1 MAIIQNKIIGGKTMN
16 PFEMKPKKVD
26 DCVLSWSDLAVRPYK
41 KQEVDPYTKTRI
53 ILLNGAEYEGVWFSH
68 RFSRRETNNDV
79 RRSLAVVRRQ
89 EQQQQK
95 LLSSLKPVNETQLET
110 TISYEQLAVDLTS
123 LFAQRTK
130 DKNFKQTLD
139 FALLEDFDHLYRYAD
154 LLLNATGI
162 KAENLVGNY
171 TEIMPG
177 RPTIAHHRYPADT
190 IKKAVSSQKADLQTI
205 LDTHIITAAEQQTM
219 NYYMNLGAF
228 YKNDAGR
235 KLYTEI
241 GMVEE
246 DHVTQYGSLLDQ
258 NLTWLEC
265 NLMHEYCEAYLYYSM
280 YQDEK
285 DKYLKGIYERLY
297 EMEVAHLFAADNLLK
312 KYENKSWQDVIK
324 GDGSFPEIVSLH
336 SNKDYIRQVLA
347 DTVHNTTKKEGY
359 INVNN
364 LTPNSKFLQYQSQVN
379 GNPSGVQSHLVIENY
394 IMKAGEDYR
403 YQDKA
408 HPVKELQNRKVDN
421 VSVGVTV

>member
-1 MAIIQNKIIGGKTMN
+1 MN
-16 PFEMKPKKVD
+16 PFELKPKKVD
-26 DCVLSWSDLAVRPYK
+26 DCVLSWQDIAVKPYK

-68 RFSRRETNNDV
+68 RFSRRETNNDI
-79 RRSLAVVRRQ
+79 RRGLANVRRQ

-95 LLSSLKPVNETQLET
+95 LLSTLKPINETQLET

-154 LLLNATGI
+154 LLLNDTGT

-177 RPTIAHHRYPADT
+177 RPTIAHHRNPADT
-190 IKKAVSSQKADLQTI
+190 VKKAIPSQKADLQTI
-205 LDTHIITAAEQQTM
+205 LDSHIITAAEQQTM

-265 NLMHEYCEAYLYYSM
+265 NLMHEYIEAYLYYSM

-285 DKYLKGIYERLY
+285 DKYLKGLFERLF
-297 EMEVAHLFAADNLLK
+297 EMEVAHLFEANKMLN
-312 KYENKSWQDVIK
+312 KYEHKSWQDVLQC
-324 GDGSFPEIVSLH
+324 DGSFPQIVSLH
-336 SNKDYIRQVLA
+336 SNKDYVRQVLA
-347 DTVHNTTKKEGY
+347 NTVNNTTQKEGY
-359 INVNN
+359 INVAN
-364 LTPNSKFLQYQSQVN
+364 LGENSRFMQYQNSVN
-379 GNPSGVQSHLVIENY
+379 GTNTQNVQSHLVIQNY
-394 IMKAGEDYR
+394 IDKTGEDYR
-403 YQDKA
+403 YQDKE
-408 HPVKELQNRKVDN
+408 HPIKALQNRKVDN
-421 VSVGVTV
+421 TSVGVRA